1 MQTTVYTIEGWKMS
15 LKDQVLFPIRIDKP
29 LQDEL
34 ARISE
39 LLGLTKSQ
47 VVRCSIRL
55 SIEKPSEVE
64 RIMKEI
70 EAQTDAWYERKD
82 SNNGEKEAVEKAEKL
97 KKILME
103 P

>member
-1 MQTTVYTIEGWKMS
+1 MS

-39 LLGLTKSQ
+39 LLGLSKSQ

-64 RIMKEI
+64 RIMKEL
-70 EAQTDAWYERKD
+70 EAQTDACYQKRKD
-82 SNNGEKEAVEKAEKL
+82 SNNGDDQTISEKEVVGKVEKF

-103 P
+103 PKE

>member
-1 MQTTVYTIEGWKMS
+1 MS

-47 VVRCSIRL
+47 VVRASIHL
-55 SIEKPSEVE
+55 IIEKPSEVE
-64 RIMKEI
+64 RIMEEMKAE
-70 EAQTDAWYERKD
+70 TDAWYEKHKE
-82 SNNGEKEAVEKAEKL
+82 SNNGDRKKE
-97 KKILME
+97 
-103 P
+103 